1 MEIIPHFE
9 YNKYNFGFGIVIK
22 RKNESKK
29 YFWKTRTIKYL
40 FGIIFLWFSLG
51 IEIELGG
58 K

>member
-1 MEIIPHFE
+1 MKIIPHFE

-51 IEIELGG
+51 IEIE
-58 K
+58 